1 MKDFFIGKK
10 LHWLLL
16 VGLIAV
22 MWWLGAHQYHRVD
35 YPGFL
40 FILLGLAAAA
50 VVFVILTTRSG
61 DRITR
66 EPFEE
71 DDAG

>member
-1 MKDFFIGKK
+1 MKRFFIGKK

-16 VGLIAV
+16 VALIAI

-40 FILLGLAAAA
+40 FIVLRLAVAA
-50 VVFVILTTRSG
+50 VVCAILTTRSG

-66 EPFEE
+66 DPIE
-71 DDAG
+71 DDDAS